1 VSALDAVRSLLA
13 KVETAAATRDTAT
26 AMNPFSGGPSAWTG
40 LGYTAWEGVAA
51 GSKERF
57 PAWHTQMRRHREE
70 RSPFDKRSGEAIQKR
85 STGPGLLRLPL
96 AMTRK
101 HLWSIQENPA

>member
-1 VSALDAVRSLLA
+1 VDGARLYCLGR
-13 KVETAAATRDTAT
+13 
-26 AMNPFSGGPSAWTG
+26 GG
-40 LGYTAWEGVAA
+40 

-57 PAWHTQMRRHREE
+57 PAWHTQMRRHRE
-70 RSPFDKRSGEAIQKR
+70 KRSDEAIQKR